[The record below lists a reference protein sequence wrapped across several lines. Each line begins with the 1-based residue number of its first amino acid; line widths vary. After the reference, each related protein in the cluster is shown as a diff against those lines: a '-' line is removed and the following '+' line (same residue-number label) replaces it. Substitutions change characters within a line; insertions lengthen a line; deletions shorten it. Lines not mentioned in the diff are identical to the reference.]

1 MLIPGLVN
9 HYGLEMKI
17 KSSSVIQLSATP
29 QHSEAQYYSSL
40 KLIVL
45 AWIWDNPDYKTEKPF
60 AYLLM
65 DYKYWKNQ
73 GQKYCSQQVV

>member
-45 AWIWDNPDYKTEKPF
+45 AWIWDNPDYKT
-60 AYLLM
+60 
-65 DYKYWKNQ
+65 
-73 GQKYCSQQVV
+73 